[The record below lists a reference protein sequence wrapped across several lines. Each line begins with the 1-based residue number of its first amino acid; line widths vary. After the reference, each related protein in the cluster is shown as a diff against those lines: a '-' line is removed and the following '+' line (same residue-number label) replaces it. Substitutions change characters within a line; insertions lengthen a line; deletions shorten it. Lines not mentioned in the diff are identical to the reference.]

1 MSRRP
6 ILMIPGPVELPPA
19 VQSAGAEPPVSHMD
33 ERFVTSFGDA
43 LRLMRQVWGAP
54 SGQPFVVSGSG
65 TLAMEMAAA
74 NLVEP
79 EDRVLVTSSG
89 VFGERFAQ
97 IFERHGARV
106 EVVRAPLGEA
116 VDPEAVRSAL
126 DRGRFKAMTITHVDT
141 STAVRTDPSPLAAL
155 AKERGVLT
163 ILDGV
168 CSVGGEALH
177 QAEWEIDVALT
188 ASQKALAAPPGLA
201 LVVASPDAMETWRRR
216 KRPVR
221 SYYADWGNWLPIM
234 EGYEGGRP
242 SYFGTPPVTLVRALA
257 AALSL
262 AAEEGMVQRVARHQ
276 RLGKAFRKGLGAL
289 GVVGVPASDGCAAST
304 LSCAHVPDGVAVARL
319 VAETATAG
327 ALIAGGLH
335 PEIRSRSFR
344 VGHMGA
350 VDATMLL
357 ATVDALEQGL
367 ARCGHGFE
375 RGVGHA
381 AAREVLES

>member
-19 VQSAGAEPPVSHMD
+19 VQSAGAEPPASHMD
-33 ERFVTSFGDA
+33 ERFVASFGDA
-43 LRLMRQVWGAP
+43 LRLMRAVWEAP

-89 VFGERFAQ
+89 VFGERFAE
-97 IFERHGARV
+97 ILERHGARV

-141 STAVRTDPSPLAAL
+141 STAVRTDPAPLAAL
-155 AKERGVLT
+155 AKEREVLT

-177 QAEWEIDVALT
+177 QAEWGIDVALT

-201 LVVASPDAMETWRRR
+201 LVVASPDAMEAWRRR

-234 EGYEGGRP
+234 ESYEEGRP
-242 SYFGTPPVTLVRALA
+242 RYFGTPPVTLVRALA

-262 AAEEGMVQRVARHQ
+262 AVEEGMVQRVTRHQ

-327 ALIAGGLH
+327 AIIAGGLH

-367 ARCGHGFE
+367 ARCGHRFE

-381 AAREVLES
+381 AAGDVLDG